1 MKKQWTLQER
11 NTFMQE
17 WADTNN
23 VVLLESTATFVG
35 NKEPVYYKWLEGEFA
50 DLIGKTNFDSMTAG
64 SKPTV
69 NGLTEESKKVRAK
82 KRFLEY
88 GLELL
93 EEYQGFSIPHAV
105 KIIDGVYK
113 GYYGRA
119 SLSTVNQK
127 RTRGKR
133 AELTINILTDEEK
146 KRYFKEYAESRGYTI
161 IEYPEKLAVR
171 GKCKLLSPQG
181 NEWETVWYHFAYQE
195 NCNCPLDVKRSI
207 GERMVSSLL
216 KENGINFEEQKKI
229 VTDGRTLF
237 FDFYLPDDNTYIEY
251 NGKQHYEDTGG
262 YYKGKLQD
270 LQERDQLKE
279 KWCNQVGANLIVVPY
294 TASSI
299 NEVADL
305 LNRTLS
311 IHKRAVTVAYSN
323 GVTNRDVIEYYKLH
337 TGKETCAKFNMT
349 QRKLT
354 LLCSRERFNKRK
366 YLMTVNKKNNQK
378 SY

>member
-1 MKKQWTLQER
+1 MVLTLKNR
-11 NTFMQE
+11 
-17 WADTNN
+17 
-23 VVLLESTATFVG
+23 
-35 NKEPVYYKWLEGEFA
+35 
-50 DLIGKTNFDSMTAG
+50 
-64 SKPTV
+64 
-69 NGLTEESKKVRAK
+69 
-82 KRFLEY
+82 
-88 GLELL
+88 
-93 EEYQGFSIPHAV
+93 
-105 KIIDGVYK
+105 
-113 GYYGRA
+113 
-119 SLSTVNQK
+119 
-127 RTRGKR
+127 
-133 AELTINILTDEEK
+133 
-146 KRYFKEYAESRGYTI
+146 
-161 IEYPEKLAVR
+161 
-171 GKCKLLSPQG
+171 
-181 NEWETVWYHFAYQE
+181 
-195 NCNCPLDVKRSI
+195 
-207 GERMVSSLL
+207 
-216 KENGINFEEQKKI
+216 KKI

-349 QRKLT
+349 QRRLT

-366 YLMTVNKKNNQK
+366 YLMTVNKKIIKKAIDKQTKAQYN
-378 SY
+378 